1 MALDEL
7 AEALRHDLADEHA
20 AEAQR
25 RGLDEARSAATGG
38 ASASPVAG
46 LSSVTRRDRALRL
59 GRAPPNPRPPP
70 PLPATLRRMI

>member
-25 RGLDEARSAATGG
+25 RWLDEA
-38 ASASPVAG
+38 V
-46 LSSVTRRDRALRL
+46 RRLRAALR
-59 GRAPPNPRPPP
+59 RRP
-70 PLPATLRRMI
+70 